1 MFSRQD
7 ALNRHLRV
15 EGGKAPCC
23 GLNSKKSSEK
33 LYDESPS
40 STQMSASPALQL
52 ENTYMN
58 FDPYLNFY
66 PDQPMMISKDSI
78 ESLRVENNVLRQQLV
93 ELQQSSHAK
102 IEQLHLQIKE
112 LEIERSILHSMI
124 KK

>member
-23 GLNSKKSSEK
+23 GLNSKKSSDR
-33 LYDESPS
+33 LYDDSPS
-40 STQMSASPALQL
+40 STQLSASPAMPI
-52 ENTYMN
+52 ESSYMN

-66 PDQPMMISKDSI
+66 PDQSMMISKDSM
-78 ESLRVENNVLRQQLV
+78 ESLRIENNVLRQQLL
-93 ELQQSSHAK
+93 ELQQSSQSK
-102 IEQLHLQIKE
+102 IEQLHMQIKE